1 MRLRLTVQFLLD
13 LRVTDEDKTSWAE
26 IKILNLAL
34 ERGLEVLDGCEVG
47 CKDSNTNGIKVLLAL
62 L

>member
-1 MRLRLTVQFLLD
+1 M
-13 LRVTDEDKTSWAE
+13 E

-34 ERGLEVLDGCEVG
+34 EHGLEVLDGYEVG
-47 CKDSNTNGIKVLLAL
+47 LKDSITDGIKVLLAL

>member
-1 MRLRLTVQFLLD
+1 MVQLLLD
-13 LRVTDEDKTSWAE
+13 LRVMDEDETSWVE

-34 ERGLEVLDGCEVG
+34 EHGLKMLDGCKAG
-47 CKDSNTNGIKVLLAL
+47 LKDSITDGIKVLLVL

>member
-1 MRLRLTVQFLLD
+1 MVQLLLD
-13 LRVTDEDKTSWAE
+13 LRVTDKDETSWAE

-34 ERGLEVLDGCEVG
+34 EHGLKVLDGCEAG
-47 CKDSNTNGIKVLLAL
+47 LKDSIMDGIKVLLAL

>member
-1 MRLRLTVQFLLD
+1 MVQLLLD
-13 LRVTDEDKTSWAE
+13 LRVTDEDETSWAE

-34 ERGLEVLDGCEVG
+34 EHGLKVLDGCEVG
-47 CKDSNTNGIKVLLAL
+47 LKDSITDGIKVLLAL